1 MTCRLHP
8 GQRPKAIDLTL
19 AAGPDKGK
27 TFLGIYKLE
36 GDTYTICRP
45 VDPGKERPTA
55 FATRPGSGL
64 MLVVWKRPK
73 G

>member
-45 VDPGKERPTA
+45 VAPGKERPTA

-64 MLVVWKRPK
+64 MLVVWKRQK
-73 G
+73 V